1 MDINDFKNVTIP
13 QRDDGRM
20 AGFAK
25 RFESSRPLGMFR
37 SSENEFLLC
46 YDEFGVYVDRYGDPS
61 RPTVGLI
68 EWEGT
73 AERVAFHPPYVLLF
87 DSRFIEIRHIDT
99 GRLAQVIQ
107 GTDVRCIWDGR
118 GTTSI
123 APVSTP
129 GPNGWQESPSQEAR
143 VHAVMRAP
151 EAPRVPGG
159 RSASVA
165 QHVFELVPTVPL
177 YLPGSLS
184 SPAGAQPY
192 FPHNGPPS
200 SHDIRHRP
208 Y

>member
-1 MDINDFKNVTIP
+1 MHLT
-13 QRDDGRM
+13 
-20 AGFAK
+20 
-25 RFESSRPLGMFR
+25 SS
-37 SSENEFLLC
+37 S
-46 YDEFGVYVDRYGDPS
+46 EFGVYVDRYGDPS
-61 RPTVGLI
+61 RPSVGLI

-73 AERVAFHPPYVLLF
+73 SERVAFHPPYVLLF

-99 GRLAQVIQ
+99 GRLAQIIQ

-151 EAPRVPGG
+151 EAPRASG
-159 RSASVA
+159 RTAPVA

-184 SPAGAQPY
+184 SPSAGTPF
-192 FPHNGPPS
+192 FPHSAPASSPPNS
-200 SHDIRHRP
+200 PPMPVHRWR
-208 Y
+208 